1 MNIIAGLLAS
11 DELIDPAA
19 SHHSIFPAR
28 AELIWGTIASI
39 IIFGALI
46 KFAGPMIKKAF
57 RDRTAKVQGELDSS
71 ADDLAAAQTEAA
83 DIRRAAG
90 DIESERQRLLAD
102 ADVQA
107 ELVLTDGR
115 ARLEQEVIELEA
127 RADADIAAAGTRVND
142 EVRAEISRLAN
153 EATERV
159 LAGGAID
166 DATQQQLIESYIQKV
181 GASQ

>member
-1 MNIIAGLLAS
+1 MSIVAS
-11 DELIDPAA
+11 IFASETVDPAA
-19 SHHSIFPAR
+19 SEHWLFPAR

-46 KFAGPMIKKAF
+46 KFAGPVIKKAF
-57 RDRTAKVQGELDSS
+57 TDRTAKIQGELDSS
-71 ADDLAAAQTEAA
+71 AVDLASAETEAA

-153 EATERV
+153 EATERM
-159 LAGGAID
+159 LADGAID

-181 GASQ
+181 GASS